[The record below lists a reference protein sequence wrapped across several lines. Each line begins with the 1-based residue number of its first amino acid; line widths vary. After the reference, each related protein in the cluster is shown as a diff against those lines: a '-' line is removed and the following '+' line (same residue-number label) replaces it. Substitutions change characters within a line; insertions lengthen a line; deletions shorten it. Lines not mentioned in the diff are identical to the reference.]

1 MYCFR
6 LTSGGQY
13 VQYYFSVLEASYFGA
28 VKMLQVFV
36 DATISLLDR
45 MRCVSEWRVWC
56 DRGRCLIGVR
66 MG

>member
-6 LTSGGQY
+6 LTSGGLY
-13 VQYYFSVLEASYFGA
+13 VQCYFSVLKASYLGA

-45 MRCVSEWRVWC
+45 MRCVSEWK
-56 DRGRCLIGVR
+56 G
-66 MG
+66 